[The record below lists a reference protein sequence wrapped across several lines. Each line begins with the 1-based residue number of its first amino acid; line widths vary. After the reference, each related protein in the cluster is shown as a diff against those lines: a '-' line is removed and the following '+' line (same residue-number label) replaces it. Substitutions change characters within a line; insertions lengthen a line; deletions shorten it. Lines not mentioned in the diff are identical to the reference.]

1 MIWLIGFYFVLFCI
15 LCFAIFE
22 CAKLLA
28 ISLALALYLCIC
40 YCFFIAAYTLD
51 RFSFLIFNYVPLKKK
66 KLLNW
71 LDGYQDSIGD
81 IVLVMVGSAVNIFL

>member
-28 ISLALALYLCIC
+28 IGFVFVHLWLLFHCSL
-40 YCFFIAAYTLD
+40 YTW
-51 RFSFLIFNYVPLKKK
+51 P
-66 KLLNW
+66 
-71 LDGYQDSIGD
+71 
-81 IVLVMVGSAVNIFL
+81 IFLFDI

>member
-1 MIWLIGFYFVLFCI
+1 MIWLIGFYFVLFCL

-40 YCFFIAAYTLD
+40 YCCFIAAYTLD
-51 RFSFLIFNYVPLKKK
+51 RFSFLIFNYVP
-66 KLLNW
+66 
-71 LDGYQDSIGD
+71 
-81 IVLVMVGSAVNIFL
+81 F